1 MIVQGEILMERKIY
15 LVKDKKELQNE
26 KRKYYLVDADKIRFI
41 DNDDNFVYLDSY
53 FDRNNV
59 SEQYRK
65 AFLQIIPLKYK
76 SIEFITGVEF
86 DTTFLSDVS
95 SLAAFLK
102 PYVHGNSN
110 LVKTAVQDDIGY
122 AKYEGITF
130 NADIKS
136 KQNYN
141 YIINFLK
148 SVRNSDELERY
159 IGSIT
164 SFIADGIACTKER
177 RIINSL
183 NNYDL
188 YGLRDNCIEI
198 NIDYA
203 KKRHLV

>member
-1 MIVQGEILMERKIY
+1 MERKIY

-26 KRKYYLVDADKIRFI
+26 KRKYYIVDADKIRFI
-41 DNDDNFVYLDSY
+41 DNDDNFIYLDSY
-53 FDRNNV
+53 FDKNNV

-65 AFLQIIPLKYK
+65 AFLQITPSKYRTV
-76 SIEFITGVEF
+76 EFITGLEF
-86 DTTFLSDVS
+86 DTDIFRNVGALAVFLE
-95 SLAAFLK
+95 

-110 LVKTAVQDDIGY
+110 LIKTAEQDDIGY

-136 KQNYN
+136 KHDYN

-159 IGSIT
+159 IRSIA

-183 NNYDL
+183 NSYSLHKDF
-188 YGLRDNCIEI
+188 IEI
-198 NIDYA
+198 DIDYT

>member
-1 MIVQGEILMERKIY
+1 MVRQELF
-15 LVKDKKELQNE
+15 LKDKKELQNE
-26 KRKYYLVDADKIRFI
+26 KRKYYIVDADRIRFI

-53 FDRNNV
+53 FDKNNV

-76 SIEFITGVEF
+76 SIEFITGLEF
-86 DTTFLSDVS
+86 NTDIFRDVISFTTFS
-95 SLAAFLK
+95 K
-102 PYVHGNSN
+102 PYVYGNSN
-110 LVKTAVQDDIGY
+110 LLKVGDQDPIGY

-159 IGSIT
+159 IRSIT

-188 YGLRDNCIEI
+188 YGLRSNCIEI
-198 NIDYA
+198 DIDYA

>member
-1 MIVQGEILMERKIY
+1 MVRQKIF
-15 LVKDKKELQNE
+15 LKDKKELQNE
-26 KRKYYLVDADKIRFI
+26 KRKYYIVDADKMRFI

-65 AFLQIIPLKYK
+65 AFFQIIPLKYK
-76 SIEFITGVEF
+76 SIEFITGLEF

-102 PYVHGNSN
+102 PDVYGNSN
-110 LVKTAVQDDIGY
+110 LVKVVDQDPIGY
-122 AKYEGITF
+122 AKYEGIIF

-136 KQNYN
+136 KQDYN

-164 SFIADGIACTKER
+164 SFMADGITCTKER

-188 YGLRDNCIEI
+188 YGLRSNYIEI
-198 NIDYA
+198 DIDYA